1 MDNHKKIASELEF
14 IMSEINY
21 LGDSLEV
28 FSTSKDHDFIM
39 SIGSILEQISINLEN
54 IKNLF

>member
-1 MDNHKKIASELEF
+1 MDNHKKNASELEF

-21 LGDSLEV
+21 LGGSLEF

-39 SIGSILEQISINLEN
+39 SIISILEQIAINLEN